1 MFVPKGKVFMP
12 ILKSSRVS
20 VPLSIS
26 NQSSI
31 GSVVVE
37 IEVDNSDDRI
47 EDEGTLD
54 SNTLKASL
62 EDESCVFSEQELK

>member
-1 MFVPKGKVFMP
+1 MP

>member
-1 MFVPKGKVFMP
+1 MP
-12 ILKSSRVS
+12 ILKSSRVL

-31 GSVVVE
+31 GSAVVE

-54 SNTLKASL
+54 SNTSKASL
-62 EDESCVFSEQELK
+62 EDESCVFSEQELE